1 MSLRWGAEEAYDT
14 FTDAE
19 EEEGDEGGYAGRRGG
34 GGEEHNTHVLQC
46 VGCSTVR
53 LQTSHLRRRGN
64 KTSN

>member
-14 FTDAE
+14 FTHAE
-19 EEEGDEGGYAGRRGG
+19 EEEGEGGKWEGGGG